1 MKTGGI
7 NNSFEDKDIDK
18 KEESPEETID
28 KEWENTKDILEGI
41 LGLVFIGSLIYF
53 PFFAKNNKQI
63 ILDNSYLFAFLINS
77 FICFLSSTEPLR
89 FSYFLF
95 DYKFDGV
102 SNNRILSFAYFVGGV
117 FYIEFVLEILLKF
130 NLSTFFQDLLISSG
144 CIVALKLLLDS
155 LVGITRRFE
164 RKK

>member
-1 MKTGGI
+1 METEGT

-18 KEESPEETID
+18 EEESPKETFVE
-28 KEWENTKDILEGI
+28 EWESLLK
-41 LGLVFIGSLIYF
+41 LVFFGSLIYF

-63 ILDNSYLFAFLINS
+63 IIDNSYLFAFLINS
-77 FICFLSSTEPLR
+77 FICFLSSKEPLR

-117 FYIEFVLEILLKF
+117 FYIEFVLGILLNF